1 MKVPGYQILVKE
13 KNHQQWTFLMFGL
26 FGSNSTITK
35 GVISDVPK
43 CQSLTLPKNENIRKN
58 QKINFKR
65 KGAKRQPI
73 CMAKPA
79 YNFFN
84 HTFTSF
90 SSTGQ
95 KVLQTCPSLTKL
107 SPKCKKTC
115 KLNRRYCESGN
126 MNLRCQWKGEGYA
139 RRDP

>member
-1 MKVPGYQILVKE
+1 ME
-13 KNHQQWTFLMFGL
+13 
-26 FGSNSTITK
+26 
-35 GVISDVPK
+35 
-43 CQSLTLPKNENIRKN
+43 RK
-58 QKINFKR
+58 R
-65 KGAKRQPI
+65 AKRQPI

-107 SPKCKKTC
+107 LPKSKQCIAMIGPRSDKKEGQGTC
-115 KLNRRYCESGN
+115 PNVSNQHHHHRPTHTPLKICTIQICHTKNSKNPPNLYIGQNKSSIQDKYHSLFPFFFQLPFILNR
-126 MNLRCQWKGEGYA
+126 
-139 RRDP
+139 